1 MGSCTSKHFYKLI
14 AACSLV
20 VLLDSCKS
28 IHALFPK
35 SKGSDVNH
43 KLLFAD
49 PKANNAFENKSTLQ
63 DFANENKIRIISINK
78 ITNDTII
85 EWVDPIE
92 ITGGKKLVIPTKEK
106 EANSLDTILTYVTK
120 ESEILKPHKAIIFQN
135 TDGGKSFQT
144 RNDTLFVCTSPQK
157 MESLMFALLGKNV
170 QSAPVDIANKKVD
183 TDAESVGLGRQKINA
198 KLKSTKEKA
207 EKKKV
212 NIKSKSVKV
221 NAEEIIES
229 NTEVLD
235 NSETTPLPT
244 TSLLVNSN
252 TIVGDLNFDTDPN
265 AIVVMDIDTIKNFIQ
280 SQIYPWHTFKCKAK
294 VKLKSNEETKAF
306 NTNFRMKK
314 DEATWASINILGL
327 GEFARAFATPDSIK
341 VMDKWKDRYFHYTTA
356 DLQNILGLPIPYN
369 SIQDYIIGNPP
380 ITEGTQML
388 CKKSEKGMAIK
399 IIKPGMSCV
408 LTYNADST
416 LMAIVIV
423 GNANGKSYS
432 IKNILG
438 NYEANDH
445 GRISTSRLVYFLE
458 NGKETTISLDLSKC
472 EFEQELDF
480 PFAIPEHFADGNKER
495 LK

>member
-92 ITGGKKLVIPTKEK
+92 ITGGKKLVIP
-106 EANSLDTILTYVTK
+106 
-120 ESEILKPHKAIIFQN
+120 
-135 TDGGKSFQT
+135 
-144 RNDTLFVCTSPQK
+144 
-157 MESLMFALLGKNV
+157 
-170 QSAPVDIANKKVD
+170 
-183 TDAESVGLGRQKINA
+183 
-198 KLKSTKEKA
+198 TKEKA

-423 GNANGKSYS
+423 GNANGKCYS

>member
-92 ITGGKKLVIPTKEK
+92 ITG
-106 EANSLDTILTYVTK
+106 
-120 ESEILKPHKAIIFQN
+120 
-135 TDGGKSFQT
+135 
-144 RNDTLFVCTSPQK
+144 
-157 MESLMFALLGKNV
+157 GKNV

>member
-14 AACSLV
+14 VACSLV

-135 TDGGKSFQT
+135 TDGGTSFQ
-144 RNDTLFVCTSPQK
+144 
-157 MESLMFALLGKNV
+157 
-170 QSAPVDIANKKVD
+170 I
-183 TDAESVGLGRQKINA
+183 
-198 KLKSTKEKA
+198 
-207 EKKKV
+207 
-212 NIKSKSVKV
+212 
-221 NAEEIIES
+221 
-229 NTEVLD
+229 
-235 NSETTPLPT
+235 
-244 TSLLVNSN
+244 LVNSN

>member
-1 MGSCTSKHFYKLI
+1 
-14 AACSLV
+14 
-20 VLLDSCKS
+20 
-28 IHALFPK
+28 
-35 SKGSDVNH
+35 
-43 KLLFAD
+43 
-49 PKANNAFENKSTLQ
+49 
-63 DFANENKIRIISINK
+63 
-78 ITNDTII
+78 
-85 EWVDPIE
+85 
-92 ITGGKKLVIPTKEK
+92 
-106 EANSLDTILTYVTK
+106 
-120 ESEILKPHKAIIFQN
+120 
-135 TDGGKSFQT
+135 
-144 RNDTLFVCTSPQK
+144 
-157 MESLMFALLGKNV
+157 
-170 QSAPVDIANKKVD
+170 
-183 TDAESVGLGRQKINA
+183 
-198 KLKSTKEKA
+198 
-207 EKKKV
+207 
-212 NIKSKSVKV
+212 
-221 NAEEIIES
+221 
-229 NTEVLD
+229 
-235 NSETTPLPT
+235 
-244 TSLLVNSN
+244 LVNSN